1 MLESKPRGKM
11 LMLVAW
17 VLLAAGIG
25 LLWHRSGGKAR
36 VDAQRWAEL
45 EGKLE
50 TLAERVDQ
58 AAMQVDAIAEKF
70 AALAGSVD
78 TIARQFNELQTAL
91 QTALKSRPL
100 PERVT
105 PKDSPARRAQATR
118 HVQILQD
125 SFEQDIM
132 GWMVPN
138 FLPNIVGQVEHVS
151 GADLAREGQG
161 ALKFSYE
168 FTEAGQFAV
177 ASRLSGGIIHVSH
190 LRFWNKSTDAVASL
204 WISAGE
210 ADLSY
215 YGTLVELKPAE
226 GWRKFEIDLRDME
239 LSEDSRDENG
249 RLDLD
254 QIASLSVV
262 DIGSLFDRRGKN
274 ALLIDEFRAWHAA
287 EQPEQPE
294 QKDDPDRIF

>member
-1 MLESKPRGKM
+1 MLESKSMGKM

-25 LLWHRSGGKAR
+25 LLWHRSGGKAQA
-36 VDAQRWAEL
+36 DAQRWVEMK
-45 EGKLE
+45 GKLE
-50 TLAERVDQ
+50 TLAERVNQ
-58 AAMQVDAIAEKF
+58 AAMQVDAIGEKF
-70 AALAGSVD
+70 AALTKSVD
-78 TIARQFNELQTAL
+78 TIARQFNEL

-118 HVQILQD
+118 QVQILQD

-168 FTEAGQFAV
+168 FTEAGQIAV
-177 ASRLSGGIIHVSH
+177 ASRLSDGIIHVSH
-190 LRFWNKSTDAVASL
+190 LSFWIKSTDAIASL
-204 WISAGE
+204 WIGAGE
-210 ADLSY
+210 ADMSY

-226 GWRKFEIDLRDME
+226 GWRKFEFDLRNMK

-262 DIGSLFDRRGKN
+262 DVGSFAGRLGKN

-287 EQPEQPE
+287 EQPQQPE
-294 QKDDPDRIF
+294 QKDEPDRIF